1 MTGRMTGTQN
11 RGNTGKHGS
20 QLGNGGVTLVMQRP
34 AISHKNARKVEI
46 VGMFEIV
53 GQRKTSGDAG
63 RAER

>member
-1 MTGRMTGTQN
+1 MTGTQN

-20 QLGNGGVTLVMQRP
+20 QLGNGGMTLVMQRP
-34 AISHKNARKVEI
+34 AISHKNARKV
-46 VGMFEIV
+46 GIV